1 MKIIHCLNQYMPMAM
16 AGTEIY
22 VHTLATLQQK
32 AGHEAAVITP
42 HIEHY
47 RPGRMQSQYK
57 YDGIDVYQFL
67 ETADPTNRQ
76 IHYGQKKPEGLD
88 NFNSLIR
95 KLNPDVIH
103 FHELNRSI
111 GFTVEHVKNA
121 KQSGAKIFLTMHLSS
136 YSCNTNV
143 LIYNK
148 ELCDGIIRER
158 RCTMCAYKNIF
169 NISGSIIKPLSVFGI
184 LLKKAAI
191 TEKIPDGK
199 IKTLLS
205 VPVTISRI
213 QTDLKTLEN
222 NVDQLISYSKWYRNI
237 LVANGVAK
245 DKISV
250 VAAALVTVVK
260 PRIDK
265 IPRKMELPIKMV
277 FIGRIQPTK
286 GIHLIIEAMR
296 SFLPGQVEIDIYGM
310 AEDTNYY
317 RKCIDDSK
325 GINAINWKGE
335 LKREEVVLRLTQYD
349 IFCLASTFSEMSPL
363 VIQEAF
369 AAGIPVL
376 ASKVYGNMEQIHH
389 NVNGLLFEYNSVPS
403 LKEQIQ
409 KLVYNPG
416 IIQDLQNNIVTPKN
430 FDIINEAY
438 LKIYGGD
445 RIINE

>member
-1 MKIIHCLNQYMPMAM
+1 MPMAM

-22 VHTLATLQQK
+22 VHTLAILQQK

-47 RPGRMQSQYK
+47 RPGMMQSLYK

-76 IHYGQKKPEGLD
+76 VHYGQKKPEGLE
-88 NFNSLIR
+88 NFNILIR
-95 KLNPDVIH
+95 ELNPDVIH
-103 FHELNRSI
+103 FHELNRSV
-111 GFTVEHVKNA
+111 GFTVEHVKQA
-121 KQSGAKIFLTMHLSS
+121 KQFGAKIFLTMHLSS

-143 LIYNK
+143 LIYNN

-169 NISGSIIKPLSVFGI
+169 HVPGSIIKPLSI
-184 LLKKAAI
+184 LSIFLKKANVI
-191 TEKIPDGK
+191 KKIPDGK

-205 VPVTISRI
+205 VPLTISRI
-213 QTDLKTLEN
+213 HADLKTLEK

-237 LVANGVAK
+237 LVANGVANN
-245 DKISV
+245 KISV
-250 VAAALVTVVK
+250 VAAALVTTVNT
-260 PRIDK
+260 RIDK
-265 IPRKMELPIKMV
+265 VSRKTKLPVKMV

-286 GIHLIIEAMR
+286 GIHLIIEAVR
-296 SFLPGQVEIDIYGM
+296 SFLHGQVEIDIYGK

-325 GINAINWKGE
+325 GIDSINWKGE
-335 LKREEVVLRLTQYD
+335 LKREEVVSRLTHYD

-376 ASKVYGNMEQIHH
+376 ASKVYGNMEQIQHA
-389 NVNGLLFEYNSVPS
+389 VNGLLFEYNSVKS
-403 LKEQIQ
+403 LKKQIQ
-409 KLVYNPG
+409 KLVDNLG
-416 IIQDLQNNIVTPKN
+416 MIQNLKNNIVIPKN

-438 LKIYGGD
+438 FKIYGGD
-445 RIINE
+445 RIINDE